1 MNIEDLKKMSATELK
16 KLAKEYNLEV
26 SKLSKKEIINV
37 FKENFELT
45 EDTDNDIKLGEPL
58 EIPSIDIEL
67 ETTYVNSETIIS
79 KSITDEITNNSD
91 EFIHEEEGGEIDD
104 EEYECFYENEM
115 EEDKEYFSESPAKIL
130 GNVVQQEQ
138 VLNDFTEE
146 EFDKSLEHFVEEKTA
161 NEILGIE
168 DNNDTPIQPQTKP
181 KRDKFKNP
189 YVDKK
194 NDIEKQKK
202 ELSTGA
208 LKWLKYFE
216 LHFNGKDL
224 LDELKNFKKFKSDKF
239 RFKNELDELIEYL
252 K

>member
-16 KLAKEYNLEV
+16 KMAKEYNLEV
-26 SKLSKKEIINV
+26 SKLSKKEIINA

-45 EDTDNDIKLGEPL
+45 EENNDGILGEPL

-91 EFIHEEEGGEIDD
+91 EIIYKDDVTFD
-104 EEYECFYENEM
+104 EELPGTL
-115 EEDKEYFSESPAKIL
+115 ESID
-130 GNVVQQEQ
+130 QQEI
-138 VLNDFTEE
+138 NDFTEE

-202 ELSTGA
+202 ELSVGA

-224 LDELKNFKKFKSDKF
+224 LDELKNFKRYKSDKF

>member
-26 SKLSKKEIINV
+26 SKLSKKEIINA

-45 EDTDNDIKLGEPL
+45 EDTDNNIKLGEPL
-58 EIPSIDIEL
+58 EIPNIDIEL
-67 ETTYVNSETIIS
+67 EATDVNSESIIL
-79 KSITDEITNNSD
+79 KSITEEITNNSD
-91 EFIHEEEGGEIDD
+91 EIIYEDDVTFD
-104 EEYECFYENEM
+104 EEPAETL
-115 EEDKEYFSESPAKIL
+115 ESID
-130 GNVVQQEQ
+130 QQEI
-138 VLNDFTEE
+138 NDFTEE
-146 EFDKSLEHFVEEKTA
+146 EFDKPLEHFVEEKTA

-168 DNNDTPIQPQTKP
+168 TNNDTPIQPIKKA
-181 KRDKFKNP
+181 KRNKFENP
-189 YVDKK
+189 YVDKT
-194 NDIEKQKK
+194 NIEKQKK